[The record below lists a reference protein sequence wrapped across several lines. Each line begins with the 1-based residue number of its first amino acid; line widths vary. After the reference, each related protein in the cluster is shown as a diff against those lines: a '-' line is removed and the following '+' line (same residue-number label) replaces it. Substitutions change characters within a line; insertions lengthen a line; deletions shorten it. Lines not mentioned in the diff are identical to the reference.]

1 MFTSRSNLSCCTF
14 AHTGKSYQHQYW
26 KRCLDCFPTT
36 EEGACLNCIAVC
48 HQGHNVE
55 YQVRTGN
62 FYCDCGM
69 KGAPTCKIMTQ
80 SKVPDFPVRPHPE
93 PYPEPDCWP
102 HPNPFTD
109 RPSRPSGFPPHQY
122 EIPRPMRPG
131 NPPPTSMGNL
141 PAFFSPSS
149 HQGPTSMGNLP
160 AFYNG
165 PPPPQ
170 GHGSS
175 NGILHPKSL
184 EGHADPFAN
193 WDQHNSAFKPQ
204 ARNSGSPPSDHGFD
218 NGPSG
223 SF

>member
-1 MFTSRSNLSCCTF
+1 M
-14 AHTGKSYQHQYW
+14 
-26 KRCLDCFPTT
+26 
-36 EEGACLNCIAVC
+36 
-48 HQGHNVE
+48 E

-62 FYCDCGM
+62 FFCDCGK
-69 KGAPTCKIMTQ
+69 KGAPTCKIMSQ

-93 PYPEPDCWP
+93 PCPEPDFWP

-109 RPSRPSGFPPHQY
+109 RPPRPSGFPPHQY

-131 NPPPTSMGNL
+131 GFPPVSMGHNL
-141 PAFFSPSS
+141 PAFTSPPSTS
-149 HQGPTSMGNLP
+149 YQGPTSMGNLP

-165 PPPPQ
+165 PPPPP

-175 NGILHPKSL
+175 NGILQPKNL
-184 EGHADPFAN
+184 EGGGTDPFAN

-204 ARNSGSPPSDHGFD
+204 ARNSNGAPPPSNHGFD
-218 NGPSG
+218 NGPPG